1 MIICITS
8 VGGFELPEASDDIL
22 AECDILVLVIP
33 VSCIACLV
41 LTKSISTCPHLCSRE
56 EGI

>member
-22 AECDILVLVIP
+22 AVCDILVRVIP
-33 VSCIACLV
+33 LSCIACLV
-41 LTKSISTCPHLCSRE
+41 LVKSISTCLHISSD